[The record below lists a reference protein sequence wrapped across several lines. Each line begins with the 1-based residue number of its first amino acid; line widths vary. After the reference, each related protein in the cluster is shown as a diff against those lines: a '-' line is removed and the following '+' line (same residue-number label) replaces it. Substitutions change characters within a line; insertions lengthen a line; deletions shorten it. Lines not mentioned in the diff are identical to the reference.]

1 MGEALAFVTGALERW
16 GESRY
21 CAAETLR
28 YRSHRPEGGTCT
40 VRDLLGKSY
49 GVVAKERLLATTYDA
64 PTT

>member
-1 MGEALAFVTGALERW
+1 MGEAFAFVTGALERW

-40 VRDLLGKSY
+40 VRTLAPDASAGEY
-49 GVVAKERLLATTYDA
+49 GVSLRESDK
-64 PTT
+64 